1 MITLKKTKGYSIIE
15 MLIAISALIFISL
28 GYIKHKADLKVYERE
43 QYLYN
48 EIKENSLSYQKQ
60 IFNRVKNSENIN
72 IVQFNDQLKNF
83 TYENC
88 LIDNTGPLK
97 EFQLSFCH
105 VIDKNRNAQF
115 NIYSCEDS
123 SNVCFSYRPNR
134 LAIENSER
142 CGIDELC
149 MEQVFWG
156 LKTIN
161 NRLVIAGG
169 N

>member
-88 LIDNTGPLK
+88 LVDNK
-97 EFQLSFCH
+97 
-105 VIDKNRNAQF
+105 
-115 NIYSCEDS
+115 
-123 SNVCFSYRPNR
+123 
-134 LAIENSER
+134 
-142 CGIDELC
+142 
-149 MEQVFWG
+149 
-156 LKTIN
+156 
-161 NRLVIAGG
+161 
-169 N
+169 